1 MCVKCDE
8 QEVLKKVW
16 KVSGKETKLSGR
28 WISQFNRSTELLIL
42 LGNLLLASGAF
53 NVILVGGRA
62 LHLVSLTSN
71 LDNSLNTLL
80 NFSTTIA
87 LQSVCSPLILFV
99 LENVFFSGVWIFHFN
114 VYSNTPNSM
123 TPMQVNHWHSL
134 KNYLHTGKTMC

>member
-1 MCVKCDE
+1 M
-8 QEVLKKVW
+8 KK
-16 KVSGKETKLSGR
+16 
-28 WISQFNRSTELLIL
+28 NELLIL

-53 NVILVGGRA
+53 NVILVGGRV

-99 LENVFFSGVWIFHFN
+99 LENVCIPKFECENISMFN
-114 VYSNTPNSM
+114 HVR
-123 TPMQVNHWHSL
+123 QIQ
-134 KNYLHTGKTMC
+134 